1 MITETMTATEK
12 FADMRKDW
20 NDILNENVR
29 FRTNGGWKHARSAKA
44 KYPMQII
51 HEWTSPK
58 THNRYLLQD
67 VLNSRREA
75 LNGCGS
81 LMVRAILTTADG
93 MALCMQ
99 NMSDKSKK
107 YSLLTFRPHLF
118 KRYKERMGLTF
129 DGIDIIRYF
138 LKRNTFFVFNEE
150 YRRSKGN
157 TTDVMITC
165 YDGAVFGG
173 FDESGEVEDIDLR
186 TFISSETMQE
196 GYKAKF
202 NGEYEECVTAA
213 EERALLDPYYAHI
226 AAHTVKH
233 RKK

>member
-1 MITETMTATEK
+1 MLTETMTAAEK
-12 FADMRKDW
+12 FAEMRKDW
-20 NDILNENVR
+20 RNILNEDIR
-29 FRTNGGWKHARSAKA
+29 FRNNGGWKCARSPKA

-51 HEWTSPK
+51 HEWTSPT

-75 LNGCGS
+75 LNGNGS
-81 LMVRAILTTADG
+81 LMVRALLTTAEG
-93 MALCMQ
+93 VALCMQ
-99 NMSDKSKK
+99 NIADEKNK

-118 KRYKERMGLTF
+118 KRYKERMGLKM
-129 DGIDIIRYF
+129 DGIDLIRHF
-138 LKRNTFFVFNEE
+138 LKHNTFFVFNED
-150 YRRSKGN
+150 YRRSEGN

-165 YDGAVFGG
+165 YDGAVFGRY
-173 FDESGEVEDIDLR
+173 DESGEVDDIDLR

-202 NGEYEECVTAA
+202 NGEYESCITAA

-226 AAHTVKH
+226 AAHTIKH
-233 RKK
+233 RNK